1 MPRFSVTSIMEC
13 TVTPLK
19 EERHSAFYIDRI
31 LDLDQENP
39 GKSPK
44 LHRPWTEFEA
54 ERGDREKGFCCKQN
68 ISYQAPLQNRTG
80 PKLSWYTGRRP
91 RTAFSSSQVN
101 ALETVFRVDCYPGI
115 QLREQLVGR
124 LDLDEDR
131 IQVQTVSSKIISTV
145 KKTKVSKS
153 NRRAKLRRSLRE
165 TRLQLVQ
172 TAMVELKMRPET
184 GDRQEEPSRHL
195 PPHCDAEDE

>member
-1 MPRFSVTSIMEC
+1 MEC

-131 IQVQTVSSKIISTV
+131 IQIWFQ
-145 KKTKVSKS
+145 

>member
-1 MPRFSVTSIMEC
+1 M
-13 TVTPLK
+13 
-19 EERHSAFYIDRI
+19 DRI

-39 GKSPK
+39 GKSLK

-54 ERGDREKGFCCKQN
+54 ERGSREKSFCCKQN
-68 ISYQAPLQNRTG
+68 IRGTPLQNRTG

-91 RTAFSSSQVN
+91 RTAFSSSQVK

-115 QLREQLVGR
+115 QLREQLAGR

-131 IQVQTVSSKIISTV
+131 IQIWFQ
-145 KKTKVSKS
+145 

-165 TRLQLVQ
+165 NRLQLVQ
-172 TAMVELKMRPET
+172 TAMKELKMRPET
-184 GDRQEEPSRHL
+184 GEHQEEPPRRL
-195 PPHCDAEDE
+195 PPHFDAEDE